1 MKAKEVLELLDITQ
15 PTLGTYCKKG
25 LIRYELSPVGKRI
38 YNDDDVY
45 AMLNKGNRRF
55 NYIYARVST
64 PEQKND
70 LIRQV
75 DSLNNF
81 CINSGIQV
89 DRVFQDIASGISFD
103 KRKEFFKLL
112 DDVLDY
118 KVAKVVIT
126 YKDRLSRV
134 GFELFYHLFKKF
146 GTEIV
151 VASQIGSEKL
161 DSEEIFEEIVSLL
174 HCYSMKMYSKKRVA
188 KIKEAFEDDKLNNE
202 GIQNKDISDEIAN
215 SAN

>member
-25 LIRYELSPVGKRI
+25 FIRYELSPTGKRI

-45 AMLNKGNRRF
+45 AMLNKGNMRL

-70 LIRQV
+70 LSRQV
-75 DSLNNF
+75 EILNNF
-81 CINSGIQV
+81 CINNGIQV
-89 DRVFQDIASGISFD
+89 DDVFKDIASGISFD

-112 DDVLDY
+112 DDVLNY

-151 VASQIGSEKL
+151 VASQVGSEKL

-174 HCYSMKMYSKKRVA
+174 HCYSMKMYSKRLVA
-188 KIKEAFEDDKLNNE
+188 KIREALEDD
-202 GIQNKDISDEIAN
+202 QNDSE
-215 SAN
+215 SL